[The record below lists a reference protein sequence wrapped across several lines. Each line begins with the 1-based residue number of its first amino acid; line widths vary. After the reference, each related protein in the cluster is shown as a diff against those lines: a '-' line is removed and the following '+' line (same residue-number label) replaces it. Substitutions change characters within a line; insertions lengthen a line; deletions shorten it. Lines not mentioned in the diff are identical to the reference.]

1 VTKPEP
7 IRGAL
12 LLKQIVH
19 HSRKL
24 IIFIVLLQ
32 LNISKPQ
39 RKHVQ
44 RIADAVIVSD
54 AAHKTLRSLYSLIV
68 DAPDPT
74 NGADCLRLSPWAG
87 RDLREPISAFVTQD
101 LLAYAKTE
109 GEKVIFISVDDS
121 LSAKDKGT
129 RHIEPV
135 AFHHDHTKSTPNK
148 PVYTNGAVH
157 IEVRLQI
164 GQLAYSYDHRL
175 YLRQKTVRQLNRQ
188 RPKEKRLRFRSK
200 YSLTRE
206 MLAELKARLPQGYQV
221 YVLFDSWYAS
231 NKLLK
236 FCRRQGWHVICAIK
250 SNRLLNDKKL
260 AQWNRDLKHQRYLRL
275 KVTATDQK
283 ERLYLVR
290 QVRGKLNKLPFEV
303 CVFISKRHHGDKRPK
318 YFLCTDL
325 TLSAQ
330 KALST
335 YQARWP
341 IEVDNFYLKQALG
354 LGDFRVQS
362 YEAVEKWYALVFVAL
377 TYLQWRFNH
386 PEPAE
391 RFSTL
396 ADVIR
401 VHRHEHARQ
410 LLTIAC
416 EQAVQLGQV
425 KPVLK
430 RFIQHVQ
437 PEPT

>member
-1 VTKPEP
+1 
-7 IRGAL
+7 

-24 IIFIVLLQ
+24 ITFIVLLQ
-32 LNISKPQ
+32 LNLSKPQ
-39 RKHVQ
+39 RDHVQ

-54 AAHKTLRSLYSLIV
+54 GPHKTLSSLYGLIV

-74 NGADCLRLSPWAG
+74 NGADCLRISPWASQ
-87 RDLREPISAFVTQD
+87 DLREPLSAFVTQE
-101 LLAYAKTE
+101 LLAYAE
-109 GEKVIFISVDDS
+109 AAGEQVIFISVDDS
-121 LSAKDKGT
+121 LSEKDKQT
-129 RHIEPV
+129 RHLEPV
-135 AFHHDHTKSTPNK
+135 AFHHDHTKSTPTK
-148 PVYTNGAVH
+148 PVYSNGTVH

-175 YLRQKTVRQLNRQ
+175 YLREQTVRQLNRQ
-188 RPKEKRLRFRSK
+188 RPKEQRLRYRSK
-200 YSLTRE
+200 YSLTQE
-206 MLAELKARLPQGYQV
+206 MLAALKEQLPSSYRI

-260 AQWNRDLKHQRYLRL
+260 SQWNRDLKHQRYIRV

-283 ERLYLVR
+283 ERTYLVR
-290 QVRGKLNKLPFEV
+290 QLRGKLKKLPFEV
-303 CVFISKRHHGDKRPK
+303 CVFISKRHRGDKRPK
-318 YFLCTDL
+318 YFLSTDL
-325 TLSAQ
+325 GLSAQ
-330 KALST
+330 KALLT

-362 YEAVEKWYALVFVAL
+362 YEAVEKWYAIVFVAL
-377 TYLQWRFNH
+377 IYLQWRLNH
-386 PEPAE
+386 PEPSE
-391 RFSTL
+391 RFNSL

-401 VHRHEHARQ
+401 THRHEHARQ
-410 LLTIAC
+410 LLTTAC

-425 KPVLK
+425 EPVLN
-430 RFIQHVQ
+430 RFIQHRQ